1 MDSFF
6 LGQPKVPQDRRLAS
20 CFGFGSHGCW
30 VSGDGTELI
39 LPMLTANLI
48 CCRAGVSLPL
58 HSAGVTWSLSPKKN
72 STKNRDC
79 FT

>member
-1 MDSFF
+1 MDSCFF
-6 LGQPKVPQDRRLAS
+6 CQPKVPEDRRLAS

-48 CCRAGVSLPL
+48 CCRAGVTLPL
-58 HSAGVTWSLSPKKN
+58 HSAGVTWSPSPKKI
-72 STKNRDC
+72 STKNGDC
-79 FT
+79 FA